1 MINKIRGRQILPIK
15 FPSNSLKIDLK
26 TSRLMPDL
34 LNTFYNINK
43 SHLWE
48 SKIKTVFAVN
58 IKSLIL
64 LVFIFNRIFYTTYEK
79 YINKKSILF
88 HSWWNRRG
96 KKYDI
101 LITNRLLCNHVNIYI
116 TSAIID
122 KNEKSRKKNYTFYS
136 NLWSRYG
143 NSFQ

>member
-1 MINKIRGRQILPIK
+1 
-15 FPSNSLKIDLK
+15 
-26 TSRLMPDL
+26 MPDL
-34 LNTFYNINK
+34 LNTFSYNINK

-122 KNEKSRKKNYTFYS
+122 KNEKNRKKYIPFTLIYDHVMATVFS
-136 NLWSRYG
+136 SCQLIFFWRETTLFIDKLKIKGTGNLH
-143 NSFQ
+143 